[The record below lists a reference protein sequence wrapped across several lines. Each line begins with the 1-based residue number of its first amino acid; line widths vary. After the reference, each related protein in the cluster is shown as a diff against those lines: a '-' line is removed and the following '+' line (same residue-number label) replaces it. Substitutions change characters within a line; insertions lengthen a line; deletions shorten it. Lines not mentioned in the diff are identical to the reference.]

1 MDHGLMSSIWTSVRP
16 LTQQPTTSFSSN
28 RKEMDLK
35 GRLTDNDLAAG
46 FNSESGDQWLHV
58 WMEVS
63 GAPQRLVLGL
73 ILFHIFINDI
83 SS

>member
-58 WMEVS
+58 WMEVNGKWCPPEGQCWVIYS
-63 GAPQRLVLGL
+63 L
-73 ILFHIFINDI
+73 I
-83 SS
+83 S